1 MINKYKLG
9 GLIFSLGK
17 IEDQADATN
26 HFQSISKVPLLIGMD
41 AEWGIGMRLE
51 DAFSFPY
58 NMTLGAVE
66 DNELI
71 YKVGE
76 RIGEHAN
83 RLGVHI
89 NFAPVVDINTNPDN
103 PIIGSRSFGE
113 DKYNVADKALS
124 YMKGMQSKNFISSAI
139 FSAVIM
145 PLENS
150 SSNLIWIIV
159 PLSASAL
166 IGYSIA
172 KHIKMTSM
180 PQMVSIFNGLGGLS
194 AVLLSF
200 AEIYKWIALPESYNI
215 TVVIVLISSLFIG
228 SVAFTGSLLAF
239 AKLDGYR
246 WSEKLTLPFQ
256 HIVNIIFLSLI
267 VGSSYLFVANPDI
280 SYLYL
285 IIILSFIYGIFFVA
299 PIGGA
304 DMPVVIS
311 LLNSFT
317 GITAALTGIIFG
329 NIVMLLGGIL
339 VGAAGTILT
348 ILMCNAMNRSL
359 LNVIIGG
366 FSSSGS
372 SKENKEQGDIK
383 EISDSDFAVQL
394 FYSNK
399 VIIIPGYGLA
409 VAQAQK
415 LCKEI
420 QETLEANDVE
430 VKYAIH
436 PVAGRMPGHMNVLL
450 AEADVDYA
458 KLIELEQANEEFKS
472 TDVAVII
479 GANDVVNPDAI
490 DDSSSPLFGMPILKV
505 WESTSTVV
513 LKRSMSAGYAG
524 VQNPLFFKK
533 NNKMYFGDAKESLQ
547 RLSSELKNL

>member
-1 MINKYKLG
+1 MDKILFLISAFLLVWGLRLQSDPSSASKGNKL
-9 GLIFSLGK
+9 
-17 IEDQADATN
+17 A
-26 HFQSISKVPLLIGMD
+26 
-41 AEWGIGMRLE
+41 GIGML
-51 DAFSFPY
+51 
-58 NMTLGAVE
+58 L
-66 DNELI
+66 
-71 YKVGE
+71 
-76 RIGEHAN
+76 
-83 RLGVHI
+83 
-89 NFAPVVDINTNPDN
+89 
-103 PIIGSRSFGE
+103 
-113 DKYNVADKALS
+113 
-124 YMKGMQSKNFISSAI
+124 AI
-139 FSAVIM
+139 FSAIIM
-145 PLENS
+145 PLEES
-150 SSNLIWIIV
+150 FSNLIWV
-159 PLSASAL
+159 VSPLVLSAI
-166 IGYSIA
+166 IGFYIA
-172 KHIKMTSM
+172 KNIKMTSM

-194 AVLLSF
+194 AVLLSY
-200 AEIYKWIALPESYNI
+200 AEINKWLINPDSYQ
-215 TVVIVLISSLFIG
+215 TEVVLVLIISLFIG

-239 AKLDGYR
+239 AKLDGYK
-246 WSEKLTLPFQ
+246 WSERLTLPFQ
-256 HIVNIIFLSLI
+256 HIINIIFIALI
-267 VGSSYLFVANPDI
+267 IVISFYFIDDNSAQ
-280 SYLYL
+280 SYLYI
-285 IIILSFIYGIFFVA
+285 IIILSLIYGIFFVA

-359 LNVIIGG
+359 LNVLIGG
-366 FSSSGS
+366 FSSSSS

-383 EISDSDFAVQL
+383 EVSDSDFAVQL
-394 FYSNK
+394 FYSK
-399 VIIIPGYGLA
+399 QVIIIPGYGLA

-420 QETLEANDVE
+420 QELLENNDVE

-450 AEADVDYA
+450 AEADVDYS
-458 KLIELEQANEEFKS
+458 KLIELDQANDEFKS

-524 VQNPLFFKK
+524 VQNPLFFKE

-547 RLSSELKNL
+547 RLSTELKNL

>member
-1 MINKYKLG
+1 MDKFLFLLSAFLLVWGLRLQSDPASASKGNKLASVGMI
-9 GLIFSLGK
+9 I
-17 IEDQADATN
+17 
-26 HFQSISKVPLLIGMD
+26 
-41 AEWGIGMRLE
+41 
-51 DAFSFPY
+51 
-58 NMTLGAVE
+58 
-66 DNELI
+66 
-71 YKVGE
+71 
-76 RIGEHAN
+76 
-83 RLGVHI
+83 
-89 NFAPVVDINTNPDN
+89 
-103 PIIGSRSFGE
+103 
-113 DKYNVADKALS
+113 
-124 YMKGMQSKNFISSAI
+124 AI

-150 SSNLIWIIV
+150 FSNLVWILT
-159 PLSASAL
+159 PLSLSGV
-166 IGYSIA
+166 IGYLIA
-172 KHIKMTSM
+172 KNIKMTSM

-200 AEIYKWIALPESYNI
+200 AEINKWIIFSETYQLA
-215 TVVIVLISSLFIG
+215 VVIVLILSLFIG

-246 WSEKLTLPFQ
+246 WSEKLSLPFQ
-256 HIVNIIFLSLI
+256 HIFNIILI
-267 VGSSYLFVANPDI
+267 SVIIGLSYLFTSSPDI
-280 SYLYL
+280 SLLY
-285 IIILSFIYGIFFVA
+285 IVIILSFIYGIFFVA

-348 ILMCNAMNRSL
+348 VLMCNAMNRSL
-359 LNVIIGG
+359 LNVIVGG
-366 FSSSGS
+366 FSSSNS
-372 SKENKEQGDIK
+372 TKQGKDQGEIK
-383 EISDSDFAVQL
+383 EVSDSDFAVQL

-420 QETLEANDVE
+420 QEILETNDVE

-450 AEADVDYA
+450 AEADVDYS

-490 DDSSSPLFGMPILKV
+490 DDSSSPLYGMPILKV

-533 NNKMYFGDAKESLQ
+533 NNQMYFGDAKESLQ